1 MSADRYYTE
10 LAAAFVRGKLQ
21 DTDGLSVSE
30 LIERGLESGLRLHKF
45 KTNTE
50 LPRVKHVLGI
60 LRGLNPSTI
69 LDIGS
74 GRGTFLWP
82 LLAEHPTVEI
92 TSVDTRLQRVLDISA
107 VRKGGIENL
116 SVAQVDAGRL
126 AFGDKSFDVTT
137 VLEVLEHVQDA
148 AQVAAEAVRATRQFV
163 IASVPSREDTNPEH
177 IRLFDRM
184 TIEALFLGAGAARAS
199 VEYVRGHII
208 ALARI

>member
-1 MSADRYYTE
+1 MTADRYYTD
-10 LAAAFVRGKLQ
+10 LAAAFVRGKLP

-60 LRGLNPSTI
+60 LRGLNPSSI

-82 LLAEHPTVEI
+82 LLAEHSTVEI
-92 TSVDTRLQRVLDISA
+92 TSVDTRLQRVLDINA
-107 VRKGGIENL
+107 VRKGGTRNL

-126 AFGDKSFDVTT
+126 AFAEESFDVTT
-137 VLEVLEHVQDA
+137 VLEVLEHVHDA
-148 AQVAAEAVRATRQFV
+148 GQVAAEAVRATRRFV
-163 IASVPSREDTNPEH
+163 IASVPSREDENPEH
-177 IRLFDRM
+177 IRVFDRM
-184 TIEALFLGAGAARAS
+184 TIEALFLGAGAARVS
-199 VEYVRGHII
+199 VDYVRGHII